1 MTESEPSELFET
13 DRLLAF
19 SDAVFGVAI
28 TLLVIDLRLPLLPE
42 GSGDSAWL
50 QALRDMGPKLGVFA
64 FTFLVVGTGW
74 LGHHRKFSYIEKVD
88 GRLLWVNLVYLL
100 ALCLVPFASSALGDA
115 TSRFAFALYAA
126 VMAIVDLLS
135 ACLSACALRE
145 PFLGGR
151 LKLTPALRLDMIL
164 APLFAGAIFAIATAA
179 ALLAYVRAA
188 HWVLFL
194 IIPCMAFFG
203 SRTRKAAAHRS
214 P

>member
-1 MTESEPSELFET
+1 MTESEPGELFET

-28 TLLVIDLRLPLLPE
+28 TLLVIDLRLPLLPA
-42 GSGDSAWL
+42 GSGDTAWL
-50 QALRDMGPKLGVFA
+50 QALWDMGPKLGVFA
-64 FTFLVVGTGW
+64 FTFLVVGMGW
-74 LGHHRKFSYIEKVD
+74 LGHHRKFSYVEKVN
-88 GRLLWVNLVYLL
+88 GRLLWVNLIYLL

-115 TSRFAFALYAA
+115 SSRFAFALYSA

-135 ACLSACALRE
+135 ACLSACVLRT

-164 APLFAGAIFAIATAA
+164 APLFAGAIFAIAAAA

-188 HWVLFL
+188 HWLL
-194 IIPCMAFFG
+194 ILIVPAMAFFG
-203 SRTRKAAAHRS
+203 SRARKASAQRT